1 LYGDFD
7 YQGRNARAVFESDV
21 GVRTHFA
28 QHDVYFPKEFTKNLI
43 ATRKIIRLAAV
54 LASTLMAACGLR
66 SITASTET
74 FTVYEDRPT
83 LKLLDLGPPGNSPGD
98 VYHFFAPLHSSPG
111 GPVTGEVFGSK
122 TLIKMATDTN
132 PNLETRATV
141 LFFTFAN
148 RQDQIVAVG
157 ATDYPPT
164 AGEFDAGQPVVR
176 AILGGT
182 GKYMGARGQLTSTRN
197 ADGSYN
203 QMFTLLK

>member
-1 LYGDFD
+1 M
-7 YQGRNARAVFESDV
+7 
-21 GVRTHFA
+21 
-28 QHDVYFPKEFTKNLI
+28 NLI
-43 ATRKIIRLAAV
+43 SIRTMITSAAL

-66 SITASTET
+66 TTNSSTET
-74 FTVYEDRPT
+74 LTVYEDKPT

-122 TLIKMATDTN
+122 TLIKMATDAN

-148 RQDQIVAVG
+148 RRDQIMALG
-157 ATDYPPT
+157 SLDYPSS
-164 AGEFDAGQPVVR
+164 AGEFDSGNPVVR

-197 ADGSYN
+197 ADGSYT
-203 QMFTLLK
+203 QVFTLLK